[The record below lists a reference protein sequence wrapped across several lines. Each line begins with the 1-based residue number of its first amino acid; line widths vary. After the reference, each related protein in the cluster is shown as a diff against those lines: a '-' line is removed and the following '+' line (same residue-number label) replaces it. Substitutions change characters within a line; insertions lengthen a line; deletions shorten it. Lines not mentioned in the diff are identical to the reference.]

1 MNETVQYINHDLK
14 MRLDLK
20 LLLTATVI
28 ILCITYTIYITGLL
42 DDQNNKKDFLTDL
55 NSYISE
61 IRSSP
66 RYHEITT
73 AAQEPPTVHVASN
86 VPHVHANLHPD
97 NLTLIDIK
105 NFKLNINQDIC
116 NVSEIGL
123 VTIIHSAVENTEAR
137 RIIRETW
144 GNPNIPGVNTRLVFL
159 LGMVSDVGLQ
169 KPLLDEAM
177 RFKDIVQG
185 DFLDTY
191 HNLSYKNVFGKLW
204 VSEFC
209 EQADFVVKTDD
220 DMFIDL
226 YATYFFTRQYLK
238 SPQYVGNSFLL
249 CPVWHGMP
257 VLRETNSKWYV
268 SYDDLSKEEAPG
280 NYYPPYCSGW
290 IYILTPGTAGRL
302 ADVAGKAKFLW
313 IDDAWVTGYLVKE
326 LKFKHLDMMR
336 FFNMGMEKGL
346 LFKSIQNPEIY
357 HKDFL
362 AVPSSRNFEI
372 AYTLNAH
379 ARWCYVNKCFNN
391 IYSPQANLS
400 SIDVI
405 PDDTVNRVLNPK
417 L

>member
-1 MNETVQYINHDLK
+1 

-226 YATYFFTRQYLK
+226 YATYFFTRQYLEGPEYK
-238 SPQYVGNSFLL
+238 KNSFLL
-249 CPVWHGMP
+249 CPIWNGMQI
-257 VLRETNSKWYV
+257 LRDPKSKWFV
-268 SYDDLSKEEAPG
+268 SYDDISKEDGA
-280 NYYPPYCSGW
+280 NVFPPYCTGW
-290 IYILTPGTAGRL
+290 IYILSPATAARFV
-302 ADVAGKAKFLW
+302 VAAQSAKFFW
-313 IDDAWVTGYLVKE
+313 IDDVWVTGYLVKALGFRHIDMIE
-326 LKFKHLDMMR
+326 FFKVE
-336 FFNMGMEKGL
+336 MEKVL
-346 LFKSIQNPEIY
+346 LMKSVQDPKIY
-357 HKDFL
+357 HKDYL
-362 AVPSSRNFEI
+362 AAPMKRNFELS
-372 AYTLNAH
+372 YTLNLK
-379 ARWCYVNKCFNN
+379 ARWCYLNKCLNN
-391 IYSPQANLS
+391 IYSNVSLLS
-400 SIDVI
+400 SKDLIAQQVI
-405 PDDTVNRVLNPK
+405 ETFLENK
-417 L
+417 ISKH